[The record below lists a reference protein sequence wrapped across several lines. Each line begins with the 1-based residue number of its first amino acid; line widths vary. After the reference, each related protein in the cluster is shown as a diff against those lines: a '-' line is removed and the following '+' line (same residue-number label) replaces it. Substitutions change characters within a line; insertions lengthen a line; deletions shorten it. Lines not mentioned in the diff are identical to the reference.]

1 MKSFSKLA
9 VVLTLSGLV
18 TAAAVAVDIGIDDI
32 PDAAT
37 LIASLGAQGATSK
50 KSGVYIVRMAEDPVV
65 AYNGGIQGLPAT
77 KPKKNEK
84 INPQSQG
91 VIRYADYL
99 ISRHDAALAK
109 VGGGKKLYS
118 YKYSFNGFAA
128 ELSKGQLS
136 ALRKQSGVISVTPD
150 EMRTLDT
157 ISTPDML
164 DLQAGIW
171 GELGGTGNAGEDVI
185 VGIIDSGIWP
195 ENPSFSDR
203 IGKKLVYRQIPGWHG
218 KCTPG
223 ESFPAS
229 DCNQKMISAQWFN
242 QGFGGDDEIKKLFPN
257 EYVSARDADG
267 HGSHTASTAA
277 GNNDVA
283 AVINGQQ
290 VGTASGMA
298 PRARIAAYKVC
309 WGGGCF
315 STDSVAAIDQAV
327 ADGVDVLNFS
337 ISDPTTSSVGPVEVA
352 FLFAADAGV
361 FVAASAGNDGPGS
374 STVHHNSPWLTT
386 VAAGTHDRFHTATV
400 TTDDARAFGG
410 VSLGSGAGPAA
421 LVYAADV
428 AAEDANDEQGKLC
441 YPGTLDMAKVAG
453 KIVLCD
459 RGVIARV
466 DKSLAVFQAGGVGM
480 ILANVSPNNSLNADY
495 HYVPTVHVDNNI
507 GNSLRDYAQTAS
519 AEATLSAGMRVVV
532 EAPEVA
538 SFSSRGPALAGGGD
552 LLKPDIM
559 APGKC

>member
-65 AYNGGIQGLPAT
+65 AYNGGIRGLPAT

-337 ISDPTTSSVGPVEVA
+337 ISGSITSSVGPVEVA

-361 FVAASAGNDGPGS
+361 FVAAPC
-374 STVHHNSPWLTT
+374 TT
-386 VAAGTHDRFHTATV
+386 TA
-400 TTDDARAFGG
+400 
-410 VSLGSGAGPAA
+410 LG
-421 LVYAADV
+421 
-428 AAEDANDEQGKLC
+428 
-441 YPGTLDMAKVAG
+441 
-453 KIVLCD
+453 
-459 RGVIARV
+459 
-466 DKSLAVFQAGGVGM
+466 
-480 ILANVSPNNSLNADY
+480 
-495 HYVPTVHVDNNI
+495 
-507 GNSLRDYAQTAS
+507 
-519 AEATLSAGMRVVV
+519 
-532 EAPEVA
+532 
-538 SFSSRGPALAGGGD
+538 
-552 LLKPDIM
+552 
-559 APGKC
+559 